1 MCACEIEI
9 ETYRKTKYEFSING
23 KIYNCKKND
32 LYEMGQ
38 PTKASIS
45 CDEKGGEL
53 THYMKYQ
60 IINNLIY
67 IYRGICFEDQ
77 L

>member
-32 LYEMGQ
+32 LYEMG
-38 PTKASIS
+38 
-45 CDEKGGEL
+45 
-53 THYMKYQ
+53 
-60 IINNLIY
+60 
-67 IYRGICFEDQ
+67 
-77 L
+77 